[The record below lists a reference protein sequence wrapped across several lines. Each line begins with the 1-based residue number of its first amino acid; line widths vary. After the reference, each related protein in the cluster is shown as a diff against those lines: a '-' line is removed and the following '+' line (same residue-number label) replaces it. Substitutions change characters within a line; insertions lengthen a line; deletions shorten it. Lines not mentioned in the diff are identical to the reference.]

1 MERGAYQVKCEFCGV
16 VNDLAHAAG
25 DAPPMAVRI
34 DVSGVPARAPGAVVR
49 AIGWLVGL
57 GVLMTAAFG
66 GFTTWTVQQHVRS
79 AVGAVTHSG
88 DLQRETQT
96 ARVAPASLDDAG
108 FGWKVLDVPAPPG
121 GWARVDPVATRE
133 WALGIARLWQAD
145 AHLTRIDL
153 SRMPAEGTIALGEPP
168 SPGRSSDDGESVGYR
183 FVSESRQEVWVARA
197 AAGER
202 EPRVKWGLML
212 TVAGGQ
218 VRALATG
225 GRPGTRDEKT
235 MGVDSLP
242 LPKILAAAAKGH
254 GFTPAAFYDGYMVFL
269 PDEGWVW
276 YLTGFGQNTSQPRVR
291 ARDGLVF
298 PYR

>member
-1 MERGAYQVKCEFCGV
+1 
-16 VNDLAHAAG
+16 
-25 DAPPMAVRI
+25 MAVRI
-34 DVSGVPARAPGAVVR
+34 EVSGVPARASGAVVR
-49 AIGWLVGL
+49 AIGWLVGVGL
-57 GVLMTAAFG
+57 LMTAAIG
-66 GFTTWTVQQHVRS
+66 GFTRWTVEQGVRTAMGVMTDS
-79 AVGAVTHSG
+79 GA
-88 DLQRETQT
+88 LPREAQP
-96 ARVAPASLDDAG
+96 ARVAPASIDDAG

-133 WALGIARLWQAD
+133 WALGIARLWQTD

-183 FVSESRQEVWVARA
+183 FVSESRQEAWVARA

-202 EPRVKWGLML
+202 EPRVNWGLML
-212 TVAGGQ
+212 TVAGAQ

-225 GRPGTRDEKT
+225 GRPDTRDEKP

-242 LPKILAAAAKGH
+242 LPQILVAAAKGR

-269 PDEGWVW
+269 PGEGWVW
-276 YLTGFGQNTSQPRVR
+276 YLSGFGQNTSQPRVR